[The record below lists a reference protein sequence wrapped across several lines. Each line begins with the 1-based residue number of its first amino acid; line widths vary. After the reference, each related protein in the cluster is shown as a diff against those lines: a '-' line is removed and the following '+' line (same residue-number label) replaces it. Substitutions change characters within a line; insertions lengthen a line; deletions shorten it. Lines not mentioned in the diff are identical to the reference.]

1 NFVKKLMASQ
11 NSETASNANTFN
23 INESNANTFS
33 TSENE
38 QQEFSE
44 QSELSQ
50 SSNKTKR
57 KHASGKKQGDI
68 WSYINKGAAL
78 GHGHYKAS

>member
-1 NFVKKLMASQ
+1 NDNLVKKLMASQ
-11 NSETASNANTFN
+11 NSKTASNTNIFN

-33 TSENE
+33 TSKNE

-44 QSELSQ
+44 Q
-50 SSNKTKR
+50 N
-57 KHASGKKQGDI
+57 
-68 WSYINKGAAL
+68 AAL